1 MLELIAEVEMVATSP
16 FGRALCQ
23 GGLDTPRD
31 AALPGAEH
39 LGTVPHVSV
48 TDEAFP
54 LQLLMM
60 ELYPG
65 QNLLFVSKKPQI
77 IKLIIILLFW
87 SRHDASLQV

>member
-65 QNLLFVSKKPQI
+65 QNLCLFLQRQPFIRLQK
-77 IKLIIILLFW
+77 
-87 SRHDASLQV
+87 ASDNKAHYNLAFLE